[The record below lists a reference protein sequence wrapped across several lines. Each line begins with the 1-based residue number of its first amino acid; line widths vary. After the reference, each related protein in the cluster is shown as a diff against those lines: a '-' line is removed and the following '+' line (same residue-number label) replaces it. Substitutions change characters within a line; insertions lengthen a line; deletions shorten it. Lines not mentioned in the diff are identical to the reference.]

1 MALGLQTNAAA
12 NITGFSAPV
21 MFDKGASEKPKPRV
35 LKAQFGD
42 GYEMRAVHGINN
54 TPRTFSLSFQ
64 NRTKEDIDNLYNFFI
79 SLASVTTCNLTI
91 PDSSDD
97 TEEVIKVV
105 IEDFNKTFNYDSYY
119 SLTCTAREVFEA

>member
-1 MALGLQTNAAA
+1 MALGLTQNDGSD
-12 NITGFSAPV
+12 ITGFTGSV

-64 NRTKEDIDNLYNFFI
+64 NRTKEDIDKLYNFFI
-79 SLASVTTCNLTI
+79 SLASVTTCRLTI
-91 PDSSDD
+91 PDSTDS
-97 TEEVIKVV
+97 EEIIKVV
-105 IEDFNKTFNYDSYY
+105 IEDFTKTFNYDNYY
-119 SLTCTAREVFEA
+119 SLTCQAREVFEA

>member
-1 MALGLQTNAAA
+1 MALGLKTNAGA
-12 NITGFSAPV
+12 NITGFNGPV
-21 MFDKGASEKPKPRV
+21 MFDRGAAETPKPRV

-42 GYEMRAVHGINN
+42 GYELRAVHGINN

-64 NRTKEDIDNLYNFFI
+64 NRTNDDIDKLYNFFI

-91 PDSSDD
+91 PDSTGS
-97 TEEVIKVV
+97 EETLKVV
-105 IEDFNKTFNYDSYY
+105 IEDFNKTYAYDEFY

>member
-1 MALGLQTNAAA
+1 MALGLQTNAGA

-21 MFDKGASEKPKPRV
+21 MFDRGGVETPKPRV

-64 NRTKEDIDNLYNFFI
+64 NRTNDDIDNLYNFFI

-91 PDSSDD
+91 PDSSDV
-97 TEEVIKVV
+97 EETIKVV
-105 IEDFNKTFNYDSYY
+105 IEDFNKTFNYGDYY
-119 SLTCTAREVFEA
+119 SLTCQAREVFEA

>member
-1 MALGLQTNAAA
+1 MALGLKTNTGGD
-12 NITGFSAPV
+12 ITGFTGPV
-21 MFDKGASEKPKPRV
+21 MFDRGASEKPKPRV

-42 GYEMRAVHGINN
+42 GYELRAVHGINN

-91 PDSSDD
+91 PDSSDV
-97 TEEVIKVV
+97 EEVIKVV

>member
-1 MALGLQTNAAA
+1 MALGLQTNAGG

-64 NRTKEDIDNLYNFFI
+64 NRTNDDIDNLYNFFI

-91 PDSSDD
+91 PDSSDA
-97 TEEVIKVV
+97 EETIKVV
-105 IEDFNKTFNYDSYY
+105 IEDFNKTYNYDEYY

>member
-1 MALGLQTNAAA
+1 MALGLKTNAGG
-12 NITGFSAPV
+12 NITGFTGSV

-54 TPRTFSLSFQ
+54 TPRTFSLSFN

-91 PDSSDD
+91 PDSSDA
-97 TEEVIKVV
+97 EEEIKVV
-105 IEDFNKTFNYDSYY
+105 IEDFNKTFNYDNYY
-119 SLTCTAREVFEA
+119 SLTCQAREVFEA

>member
-1 MALGLQTNAAA
+1 MALGLQTNAGA

-42 GYEMRAVHGINN
+42 GYELRAVHGINN
-54 TPRTFSLSFQ
+54 TPRTFSLSFN
-64 NRTKEDIDNLYNFFI
+64 NRTKEDIDKLYNFFI

-91 PDSSDD
+91 PDS
-97 TEEVIKVV
+97 TAAEETIKVV
-105 IEDFNKTFNYDSYY
+105 IEDFNKTFNYDNYY
-119 SLTCTAREVFEA
+119 SLTCQAREVFEA